1 MQPFIVD
8 HDLAQ
13 PLVEQIVEQFIARI
27 GDKSLRAGSRL
38 PSIRGFAAEYHV
50 SKFTVV
56 EAYDRLVALGY
67 VQSRR
72 GAGFFVATR
81 MEAHAHAHAPIRREP
96 PLRRCVDSL
105 WLLRQDA
112 LTADNGILKPGCGWL
127 PADWMPQAEL
137 EKALRDLT
145 RRPNAR
151 LTAYGEPFGYRPL
164 RQQLTVRMAELE
176 IEAEP
181 EQIVLTNGAMQALD
195 LIARYFV
202 DEGDAVLVDE
212 PGFFNVFANQKLNG
226 ARLYGVPRTPNGPD
240 VAVLEALL
248 AEHKPKL
255 FITNSVLH
263 NPTGT
268 SLNRATAF
276 RILQL
281 AEKYD
286 LTIVED
292 DIYSDFQTG
301 PGERLA
307 ALDQLN
313 RVIYIGSF
321 SKTLSANLRVGFIAA
336 DAKRAQDLCD
346 LKLLTG
352 LSTSE
357 AAERVIHAM
366 LTEGAYRKHMERVK
380 SHLKQAADQV
390 LPRLE
395 KLGFS
400 LWAQPSGGMFC
411 YARLPHV
418 EDTAPLAQAALM
430 EGLMQAP
437 GVLFCPQSGATP
449 WLRFN
454 VAHMQDPRVWDW
466 LERVAA
472 GEPAR
477 AL

>member
-1 MQPFIVD
+1 MAPFSVD
-8 HDLAQ
+8 HTHDKA
-13 PLVEQIVEQFIARI
+13 LVEQIVEQFVERI

-38 PSIRGFAAEYHV
+38 PSIRRFAADYGV

-56 EAYDRLVALGY
+56 EAYDRLVALGF

-72 GAGFFVATR
+72 GAGFFVAPR
-81 MEAHAHAHAPIRREP
+81 LENQVNVPPRRDP

-112 LTADNGILKPGCGWL
+112 LSNDNEMLKPGCGWL
-127 PADWMPQAEL
+127 PASWMPQAEL

-151 LTAYGEPFGYRPL
+151 LTSYGEPFGYRPL
-164 RQQLTVRMAELE
+164 RQQLSVRLAELE
-176 IEAEP
+176 IGVEP
-181 EQIVLTNGAMQALD
+181 EQIVLTHGAMHALD

-202 DEGDAVLVDE
+202 DEGDVVLVDE

-226 ARLYGVPRTPNGPD
+226 ARLVGIPRTPNGPD
-240 VAVLEALL
+240 VAVLEQMLAL
-248 AEHKPKL
+248 HQPKL

-268 SLNRATAF
+268 SLNRATAH
-276 RILQL
+276 RCLQL

-292 DIYSDFQTG
+292 DIYSDFQNG

-307 ALDQLN
+307 ALDQLQ

-336 DAKRAQDLCD
+336 DRRRAQDLCD

-357 AAERVIHAM
+357 VGERVIHTM
-366 LTEGAYRKHMERVK
+366 LVEGAYRKHMDRVK
-380 SHLKQAADQV
+380 GRIKQAADIA

-395 KLGFS
+395 ALGYT
-400 LWAQPSGGMFC
+400 LWAQPVGGMFA
-411 YARLPHV
+411 YARVPGV
-418 EDTAPLAQAALM
+418 DDAAPLAQQALQ
-430 EGLMQAP
+430 EGMMQAP
-437 GVLFCPQSGATP
+437 GVLFSPGAGVVP

-454 VAHMQDPRVWDW
+454 MTHLEDPRVWHW
-466 LERVAA
+466 LERAAA
-472 GEPAR
+472 GTLVS

>member
-1 MQPFIVD
+1 LGLDDFRVD
-8 HDLAQ
+8 HGGRK
-13 PLVEQIVEQFIARI
+13 PLVEQIVEHYLDRI

-38 PSIRGFAAEYHV
+38 PSIRRFADELGV

-67 VQSRR
+67 VHSRR
-72 GAGFFVATR
+72 GAGFFVAPR
-81 MEAHAHAHAPIRREP
+81 IESHSMAPPRREP

-105 WLLRQDA
+105 WLLRQDS
-112 LTADNGILKPGCGWL
+112 LTFDNDMLKPGCGWL
-127 PADWMPQAEL
+127 PASWMPEREL

-151 LTAYGEPFGYRPL
+151 LTSYGEPFGYRPL
-164 RQQLTVRMAELE
+164 RQQLCLRLAELE

-181 EQIVLTNGAMQALD
+181 DQIVLTQGAMNALD
-195 LIARYFV
+195 LIARYLV
-202 DEGDAVLVDE
+202 DEGDVVLVDD
-212 PGFFNVFANQKLNG
+212 PGFFNLFANQKLNG
-226 ARLYGVPRTPNGPD
+226 ARLVGVPRTAGGPD
-240 VAVLEALL
+240 VAVLEQLL
-248 AEHKPKL
+248 AQHKPKL

-268 SLNRATAF
+268 SLNRATAH
-276 RILQL
+276 RCLQL

-307 ALDQLN
+307 ALDQLS

-321 SKTLSANLRVGFIAA
+321 SKTLSANLRVGFIAT
-336 DAKRAQDLCD
+336 DPRRAQDLCD
-346 LKLLTG
+346 LKMLTS

-357 AAERVIHAM
+357 VAERVIHAM
-366 LTEGAYRKHMERVK
+366 LLEGAYRKHMDKVK
-380 SHLKQAADQV
+380 VRLRQAADAV

-395 KLGFS
+395 RLGFE
-400 LWAQPSGGMFC
+400 LWSQPAGGMFC
-411 YARLPHV
+411 YARLPTMT
-418 EDTAPLAQAALM
+418 DTAPLAQRALKD
-430 EGLMQAP
+430 GLMLAP
-437 GVLFCPQSGATP
+437 GVLFCPSSTATP
-449 WLRFN
+449 WFRFN
-454 VAHMQDPRVWDW
+454 MSHLDDDRAWAW
-466 LERVAA
+466 LERAAA
-472 GEPAR
+472 GEHAI

>member
-1 MQPFIVD
+1 MAPFNVD
-8 HDLAQ
+8 PGQAK
-13 PLVEQIVEQFIARI
+13 PLVEQIVEQYIDRI

-38 PSIRGFAAEYHV
+38 PSIRRFAADYGV

-72 GAGFFVATR
+72 GAGFFVAPR
-81 MEAHAHAHAPIRREP
+81 VENHANMPLRRDP

-112 LTADNGILKPGCGWL
+112 LTNDNEMLKPGCGWL
-127 PADWMPQAEL
+127 PASWMPQAEL

-151 LTAYGEPFGYRPL
+151 LTSYGEPFGYRPL
-164 RQQLTVRMAELE
+164 RQQLCVRLAELE
-176 IEAEP
+176 IEVEP
-181 EQIVLTNGAMQALD
+181 EQIVLTHGAMHALD

-202 DEGDAVLVDE
+202 DEGDVVLVDE

-226 ARLYGVPRTPNGPD
+226 ARLMGVPRTPSGPD
-240 VAVLEALL
+240 VAVLEQLL
-248 AEHKPKL
+248 AAHKPKL

-268 SLNRATAF
+268 SLNRATAH
-276 RILQL
+276 RCLQL

-307 ALDQLN
+307 ALDQLH

-336 DAKRAQDLCD
+336 DTRRAQDLCD

-357 AAERVIHAM
+357 AGERVIHAM
-366 LTEGAYRKHMERVK
+366 LTEGAYRKHMDRVK
-380 SHLKQAADQV
+380 SRVKLAADMV

-395 KLGFS
+395 ALGYS
-400 LWAQPSGGMFC
+400 LWAQPGGGMFT
-411 YARLPHV
+411 YARLPDV
-418 EDTAPLAQAALM
+418 ADAAPLAQQALG
-430 EGLMQAP
+430 EGMMHAP
-437 GVLFCPQSGATP
+437 GVLFCPQSELSP

-454 VAHMQDPRVWDW
+454 MTHMEDKRVWRW
-466 LERVAA
+466 LERAAA
-472 GEPAR
+472 GELTS

>member
-1 MQPFIVD
+1 MTPLCID
-8 HDLAQ
+8 HQAGQ
-13 PLVEQIVEQFIARI
+13 PLVDQIVGQMIARI
-27 GDKSLRAGSRL
+27 GDKSLRSGSRL
-38 PSIRGFAAEYHV
+38 PSIRGFAAEYRV

-72 GAGFFVATR
+72 GAGFFVASR
-81 MEAHAHAHAPIRREP
+81 VEPSGRVELRER
-96 PLRRCVDSL
+96 PLRRVVDSL

-112 LTADNGILKPGCGWL
+112 FTADNDMVKPGCGWL
-127 PADWMPQAEL
+127 PADWMPEAEL

-151 LTAYGEPFGYRPL
+151 LTSYGEPFGYRPL
-164 RQQLTVRMAELE
+164 RQQLCIRLAELE
-176 IEAEP
+176 IDTQP
-181 EQIVLTNGAMQALD
+181 DQIVLTTGAMQALD
-195 LIARYFV
+195 LIARYLV
-202 DEGDAVLVDE
+202 DEGDTVLVDD

-226 ARLYGVPRTPNGPD
+226 ARLLGVPRTPAGPD
-240 VAVLEALL
+240 LQVLEQLL
-248 AEHKPKL
+248 QEHKPKL

-292 DIYSDFQTG
+292 DIYSDFQVG

-313 RVIYIGSF
+313 RVIYVGSF
-321 SKTLSANLRVGFIAA
+321 SKTLSANLRVGFIATSER
-336 DAKRAQDLCD
+336 RAQDLCD
-346 LKLLTG
+346 LKLLTA
-352 LSTSE
+352 LSSSE

-366 LTEGAYRKHMERVK
+366 LIEGAYRKHMERVK
-380 SHLKQAADQV
+380 SRLKQASDRA

-395 KLGFS
+395 SLGYTC
-400 LWAQPSGGMFC
+400 WAQPSGGMFVF
-411 YARLPHV
+411 ARLPWI
-418 EDTAPLAQAALM
+418 EDTAPLAQRAVQSGVML
-430 EGLMQAP
+430 AP
-437 GVLFCPQSGATP
+437 GSLFCPHGGATP
-449 WLRFN
+449 WLRLN
-454 VAHMQDPRVWDW
+454 MAHMDDERVWRCLDQ
-466 LERVAA
+466 L
-472 GEPAR
+472 GQGG
-477 AL
+477 